1 MPRSATER
9 FARTYTP
16 RIPDDSYDCLGGAD
30 IPDSVI
36 HAVMERPFEEVIVKS
51 AFSTGLLIQ
60 TLVPVGQ
67 TTKIK
72 MSVSFTSG
80 AIQTSGLP
88 APTQHDSFQLTI
100 SMAGGT
106 LH

>member
-1 MPRSATER
+1 MPRSSTER

-36 HAVMERPFEEVIVKS
+36 RAVMERPFEEVILKS
-51 AFSTGLLIQ
+51 AFSKGLLVQ
-60 TLVPVGQ
+60 TLVPTGHTNKINMS
-67 TTKIK
+67 TT
-72 MSVSFTSG
+72 FTKG
-80 AIQTSGLP
+80 AIQTSGIP
-88 APTQHDSFQLTI
+88 APVQHDSVQLTA